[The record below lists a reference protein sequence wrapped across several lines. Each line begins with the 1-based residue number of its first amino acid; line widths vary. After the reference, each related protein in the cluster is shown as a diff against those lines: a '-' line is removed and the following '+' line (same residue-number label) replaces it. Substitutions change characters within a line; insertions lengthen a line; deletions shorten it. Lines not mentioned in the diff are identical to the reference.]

1 MKDNYFLSQPHQPFF
16 LLAFFNAIIFMLIFM
31 LSYKGIFNLQLDSL
45 LFHSYSLIYLFFTP
59 AFLAFL
65 FTTFPRFLSQQP
77 IDKSIYIK
85 IFGLF
90 LLGTILFS
98 VGSFI
103 NYIIYKI
110 GMFILFIAYIL
121 SVKILYDIHKK
132 SDMPNK
138 HDTFWILI
146 GFGFGI
152 FAYVFFLFEQ
162 NISVGI
168 EIAIFAYLFVVGFS
182 VAQRMIPF
190 FSHCMVNKNKTFM
203 KNIIILIVLHI
214 ILEMISLNLS
224 VITDILLSFY
234 IGKELLRWKLPF
246 PNPNPMLSILHIA
259 LYWIP
264 VGFFISF
271 ISKIII
277 LFNDSYFLSLDIH
290 ILMLGF
296 LFTVLIGFGTRV
308 TLGHSGNQMY
318 ADNFTKYIFIWTQIV
333 ILVRIITSLVAA
345 IGWNYMILFDI
356 SVTVWLIL
364 FIAWGVRF
372 FKVLIFGFRLYK

>member
-372 FKVLIFGFRLYK
+372 FKVLIFGSRLY

>member
-162 NISVGI
+162 YISVGI

-203 KNIIILIVLHI
+203 KNIIILIIFHI
-214 ILEMISLNLS
+214 VLEMISLNLS

-333 ILVRIITSLVAA
+333 ILIRIITSLVAA
-345 IGWNYMILFDI
+345 IGWNYIILFDI
-356 SVTVWLIL
+356 SVTVWLVL

-372 FKVLIFGFRLYK
+372 FKVLIFGSRLY